1 MAAIIGFLE
10 IHLRIPEAHSLKEKR
25 GVVKRIVERLKNKFN
40 VSVSEIGDQDKW
52 QSSIIGVVTIG
63 SSRKIV
69 DATLEKVIV
78 FIEELYPERLVN
90 YYKEIL

>member
-1 MAAIIGFLE
+1 MSAIIGFLE

-25 GVVKRIVERLKNKFN
+25 RVVKRIVERLKNKFN
-40 VSVSEIGDQDKW
+40 VSVSEVGDQDKW

-63 SSRKIV
+63 SSRKVV
-69 DATLEKVIV
+69 DATLEKVIP
-78 FIEELYPERLVN
+78 FIEDLYPGKVVN

>member
-1 MAAIIGFLE
+1 MSAIIGFIE

-25 GVVKRIVERLKNKFN
+25 KVVKRVVERLKNKFN
-40 VSVSEIGDQDKW
+40 VSVSEIGDQDRW

-63 SSRKIV
+63 SSKKIV
-69 DATLEKVIV
+69 DATLEKVIL
-78 FIEELYPERLVN
+78 FIEDLYPGKLVN

>member
-1 MAAIIGFLE
+1 MSAIIGFIE

-25 GVVKRIVERLKNKFN
+25 KVVKRVVERLKNKFN
-40 VSVSEIGDQDKW
+40 VSVSEIGDQDRW
-52 QSSIIGVVTIG
+52 QSSIIGVVTVG
-63 SSRKIV
+63 SSKKIV

-78 FIEELYPERLVN
+78 FIEELYPGKLVN